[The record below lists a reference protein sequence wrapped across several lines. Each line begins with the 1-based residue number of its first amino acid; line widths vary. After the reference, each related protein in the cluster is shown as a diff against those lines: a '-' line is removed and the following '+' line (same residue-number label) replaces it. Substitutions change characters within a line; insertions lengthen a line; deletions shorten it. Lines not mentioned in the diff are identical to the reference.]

1 MVCVYVYMA
10 NRCHPIWSAI
20 KKPRT
25 AVATYVAND
34 QTSTVDAD
42 QKWKPQKIKTT
53 TTTKT
58 NFEHENDKSNKN
70 LWHI

>member
-42 QKWKPQKIKTT
+42 QK
-53 TTTKT
+53 
-58 NFEHENDKSNKN
+58 
-70 LWHI
+70 